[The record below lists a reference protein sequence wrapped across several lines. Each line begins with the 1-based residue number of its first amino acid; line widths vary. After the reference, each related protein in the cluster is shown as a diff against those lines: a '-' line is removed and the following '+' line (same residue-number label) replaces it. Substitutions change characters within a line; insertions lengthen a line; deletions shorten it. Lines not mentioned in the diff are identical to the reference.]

1 MTALISQILT
11 IAGVFFIVLA
21 GIGLVRMPD
30 VFLRMSASTKG
41 ATLGLI
47 LIMAATAIYFGEL
60 GITTRAIATIVFV
73 FLTAPV
79 SAHMIARAAYSDESR
94 GARRTA

>member
-1 MTALISQILT
+1 MTELLSQILT
-11 IAGVFFIVLA
+11 LAGVFFIVLA

-47 LIMAATAIYFGEL
+47 LIMTATAIYFGEL

-73 FLTAPV
+73 SIIISF
-79 SAHMIARAAYSDESR
+79 ARHC
-94 GARRTA
+94 